1 MKQQLK
7 SVKFNMVMNAI
18 LTMSNII
25 FPLITFPYVSRILMP
40 DGMGKISFATSIV
53 AYFSML
59 AQLGIPT
66 YGIRTCARIRDD
78 RNKLSA
84 TVCELLL
91 LNAVTLVI
99 AYTAFIVCL
108 CAIPRLRAE
117 RNLLVIMSVTI
128 VLNAIGVEW
137 LYKALEQ
144 YAYITIRSLVFKI
157 IALAAM
163 FLLIHRPEDYVV
175 YGGISI
181 FAASASNVMNFV
193 NLGRLISFKKNGE
206 KYNLKKHIKPML
218 VFFWVSVAATIYT
231 NLDNVMLG
239 FMNTDTEVGYYSGA
253 VKVKTILI
261 GLVTSASVVLLPR
274 VSNYLEKGK
283 REEFNQV
290 LNKTMRLIIIMAV
303 PLTIYFIFFAKE
315 SITFLSGK
323 EFEGAIVPMM
333 IIMPTLLFIG
343 MTNLIGIQMMVPLG
357 REKQVFRSEVW
368 GAVIDFV
375 INLFLIPGYGAA
387 GAAIGT
393 VVAELA
399 VLIVQLIY
407 TGKDVKVIFSDMPWV
422 KIIAACV
429 VAGAVA
435 VPVKLADWNSV
446 ITLMV
451 SGCLFFG
458 IYGISLIIQRESLTI
473 ETIKGIVKR

>member
-108 CAIPRLRAE
+108 CAIPKLRAE

-193 NLGRLISFKKNGE
+193 NLGRLISFKRNGE

-239 FMNTDTEVGYYSGA
+239 FMNTDTEVGYYSSA